1 MWCKNFFKNNDARD
15 GKKLMMKSYMETA
28 HSLRARGVTSGS
40 YGGHLAQETDKM
52 LERFKEVRGA
62 GLVFPYIGSGKGYG
76 PLVELTTGAIKYDMI
91 GGIGVNYF
99 GHGHEK
105 IVEATLEAAFSDT
118 VMQGHLQQNEES
130 LEVMELFVKCANLH
144 GAKLDHAML
153 TTSGVMAVENGLKI
167 AFQNKFP
174 ADRILAFSNCFH
186 GRTITAASITDKP
199 QYRDGLPQGVN
210 VDYVPFNPKL
220 ALKHLKK
227 QIARRPGKHACMI
240 MELVQGEGGFNV
252 GTKKMFMEIAECL
265 KENNIL
271 LFIDEVQTFA
281 RTYKPFIFQHF
292 GLDDYV
298 DLVSVGKSTQVCAT
312 LFRDEIKPRPGLISQ
327 TFTGSTAS
335 LFASRVILKEVLKGD
350 LYDKGKKLGLNH
362 KYFNKFKRE
371 LSKLEHVSNVGGI
384 GGMIAFQVYDG
395 SMETTM
401 EFMHELFRCGV
412 ISFIAGKDPV
422 KIRFLVPV
430 PAMHPGHK
438 SGYPKNDFAEVMDVV
453 KRAFREYDYK
463 ANKKD

>member
-1 MWCKNFFKNNDARD
+1 MWSKNFFKNNDTRD
-15 GKKLMMKSYMETA
+15 GMKQLMESYMATA
-28 HSLRARGVTSGS
+28 RSLRARGVTSAS
-40 YGGHLAQETDKM
+40 PGGHLSQETEKL

-76 PLVELTTGAIKYDMI
+76 PLVELTDGSIKYDMI

-105 IVEATLEAAFSDT
+105 IVEASLEAAFSDT

-130 LEVMELFVKCANLH
+130 LEVMELFVECANLH
-144 GAKLDHAML
+144 GAKLDHTML

-174 ADRILAFSNCFH
+174 ADRVLAFSNCFH
-186 GRTITAASITDKP
+186 GRTIAAASITDKA
-199 QYRDGLPQGVN
+199 QYRDGLPQGLN
-210 VDYVPFNPKL
+210 VDYIPFNPKL

-252 GTKKMFMEIAECL
+252 GTKQMFTEIAECL

-271 LFIDEVQTFA
+271 LFADEVQTFA

-292 GLDDYV
+292 GLDEYV

-312 LFRDEIKPRPGLISQ
+312 LFRDEIKPRPGLVSQ

-335 LFASRVILKEVLKGD
+335 LFAARVILKEVLKGD
-350 LYDKGKKLGLNH
+350 FYDKGKKLGLNH
-362 KYFNKFKRE
+362 KYFNKFKKE
-371 LSKLEHVSNVGGI
+371 LSKLEQVSNIGGI

-395 SMETTM
+395 SMETTIK
-401 EFMHELFRCGV
+401 FMHELFNCGV
-412 ISFIAGKDPV
+412 IAFIAGKDPV

-430 PAMHPGHK
+430 PAMNPGDK
-438 SGYPKNDFAEVMDVV
+438 SGYPKNDLSEIMNVV
-453 KRAFREYDYK
+453 KRAFRDYDRK
-463 ANKKD
+463 TDKKD

>member
-1 MWCKNFFKNNDARD
+1 MWCKGFFNNKETREATD
-15 GKKLMMKSYMETA
+15 KLMKSYMGTA
-28 HSLRARGVTSGS
+28 HSLRARGVTSS
-40 YGGHLAQETDKM
+40 SPGGHLGEQTDKM

-76 PLVELTTGAIKYDMI
+76 PLVELTDGSIKYDMI
-91 GGIGVNYF
+91 GGIGVNFF

-105 IVEATLEAAFSDT
+105 IVRASLEAAFSDT

-130 LEVMELFVKCANLH
+130 LEVMELFVECANLH
-144 GAKLDHAML
+144 GAKLVHSLL

-174 ADRILAFSNCFH
+174 ADRVLAFSNCFH
-186 GRTITAASITDKP
+186 GRTIAAASITDKA
-199 QYRDGLPQGVN
+199 QYRDGLPQGLN
-210 VDYVPFNPKL
+210 VDYIPFNPKL

-240 MELVQGEGGFNV
+240 VELVQGEGGFNV
-252 GTKKMFMEIAECL
+252 GTKKMFIELAECL

-271 LFIDEVQTFA
+271 LFVDEIQTFA
-281 RTYKPFIFQHF
+281 RTYKPFTFQHF
-292 GLDDYV
+292 GLDKYV
-298 DLVSVGKSTQVCAT
+298 DLISVGKSTQVCST
-312 LFRDEIKPRPGLISQ
+312 LFRDEIKPRSGLVSQ
-327 TFTGSTAS
+327 TFTGSTSS
-335 LFASRVILKEVLKGD
+335 LFAARVILKEVLKGD
-350 LYDKGKKLGLNH
+350 LYDKGRKLGLNH

-371 LSKLEHVSNVGGI
+371 LDKFEHISNIGGI

-401 EFMHELFRCGV
+401 EFLHELFNCGV
-412 ISFIAGKDPV
+412 IAFIAGKDPV

-438 SGYPKNDFAEVMDVV
+438 SGYPKNDLVEIMNIV
-453 KRAFREYDYK
+453 KRAFREYDRK
-463 ANKKD
+463 ADKKD